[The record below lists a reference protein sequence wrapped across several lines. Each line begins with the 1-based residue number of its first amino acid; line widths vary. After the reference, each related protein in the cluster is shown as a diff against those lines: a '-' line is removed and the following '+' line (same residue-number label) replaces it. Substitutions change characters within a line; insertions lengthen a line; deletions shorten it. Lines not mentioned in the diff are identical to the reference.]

1 MGSLYIALREYR
13 FIQKTF
19 SFIICLQ
26 DIMPAPKK
34 EELSNKIDQVLE
46 KLEELSFEIGVL
58 AELKVPAAGV
68 SQEVYM
74 TLQHDYHELNRKY
87 TALVAGRVM
96 APVQKPP
103 VPPAPAPCA
112 ALPPAKIR
120 KSLPSH
126 ILRTF

>member
-1 MGSLYIALREYR
+1 
-13 FIQKTF
+13 
-19 SFIICLQ
+19 
-26 DIMPAPKK
+26 MPGPKK
-34 EELSNKIDQVLE
+34 EDLAIKIDQVLE
-46 KLEELSFEIGVL
+46 KIEELSFEIGVL
-58 AELKVPAAGV
+58 AELNKTPVPGV
-68 SQEVYM
+68 SQEVYQL
-74 TLQHDYHELNRKY
+74 LQHDYHELNRKY
-87 TALVAGRVM
+87 TALVADRVM

>member
-1 MGSLYIALREYR
+1 
-13 FIQKTF
+13 
-19 SFIICLQ
+19 
-26 DIMPAPKK
+26 MPGPKK
-34 EELSNKIDQVLE
+34 EELANKIDQVLE

-96 APVQKPP
+96 APAPAPPP
-103 VPPAPAPCA
+103 VPVPPPPP
-112 ALPPAKIR
+112 PPAKIR
-120 KSLPSH
+120 KSLPPSH

>member
-1 MGSLYIALREYR
+1 
-13 FIQKTF
+13 
-19 SFIICLQ
+19 
-26 DIMPAPKK
+26 MPGPKK
-34 EELSNKIDQVLE
+34 EELANKIDQVLE

-58 AELKVPAAGV
+58 AELKVPAPGV

-96 APVQKPP
+96 APAPAPPP
-103 VPPAPAPCA
+103 VPPPAPAPPA
-112 ALPPAKIR
+112 PAKIR

>member
-1 MGSLYIALREYR
+1 
-13 FIQKTF
+13 
-19 SFIICLQ
+19 
-26 DIMPAPKK
+26 MPGPKK
-34 EELSNKIDQVLE
+34 EELVNKIDQVLE

-87 TALVAGRVM
+87 TALIADRVM
-96 APVQKPP
+96 TPVQKPP
-103 VPPAPAPCA
+103 APAPAPPPP
-112 ALPPAKIR
+112 PPAKIR
-120 KSLPSH
+120 KSIPSH

>member
-1 MGSLYIALREYR
+1 
-13 FIQKTF
+13 
-19 SFIICLQ
+19 
-26 DIMPAPKK
+26 MPAPKK

-58 AELKVPAAGV
+58 AELNKTPDAPTAPGV

-87 TALVAGRVM
+87 TALVADRVV

-103 VPPAPAPCA
+103 VPPVPKPPAPAPSA
-112 ALPPAKIR
+112 PVPKPLAPAPAPVRFR
-120 KSLPSH
+120 KLVTPTH
-126 ILRTF
+126 ILRNY

>member
-1 MGSLYIALREYR
+1 
-13 FIQKTF
+13 
-19 SFIICLQ
+19 
-26 DIMPAPKK
+26 MPAPKK

-58 AELKVPAAGV
+58 AELNKTPVAPTAPGV